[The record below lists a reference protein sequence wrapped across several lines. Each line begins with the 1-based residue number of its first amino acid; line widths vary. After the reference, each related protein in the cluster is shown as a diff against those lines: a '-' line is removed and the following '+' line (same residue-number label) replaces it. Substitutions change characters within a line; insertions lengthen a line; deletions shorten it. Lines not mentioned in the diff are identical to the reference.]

1 MTRIFPMTFLML
13 LLASFAWGFNVRDQP
28 ESSFSRSGSLSGSSA
43 PPKAMQSED
52 PLWKSFSQCKL
63 KANKDYSYDISYL
76 PKVKSMAGKEV
87 TISGFMLPL
96 EAKQKSGH
104 FLLERRAPTCAF
116 CPPGEPNEIMEVF
129 ASKPMTWEENL
140 VTLSGTL
147 ILPNDGKK
155 GIFFQ
160 LKDAVVR

>member
-1 MTRIFPMTFLML
+1 MIRLVFL
-13 LLASFAWGFNVRDQP
+13 LLTVVFTCGFNVRDQP

-43 PPKAMQSED
+43 PRAMLSED
-52 PLWKSFSQCKL
+52 QLWKSFAQCKL
-63 KANKDYSYDISYL
+63 KTEKDFSYSISYL
-76 PKVKSMAGKEV
+76 PSVKTMNGKEI

-96 EAKQKSGH
+96 ETKQKSAH

-116 CPPGEPNEIMEVF
+116 CPPGEPNEVMEVF
-129 ASKPMTWEENL
+129 SSKPLPWDENL
-140 VTLSGTL
+140 ITMSGTL
-147 ILPNDGKK
+147 LLPNDGKK

>member
-1 MTRIFPMTFLML
+1 MTRLVFML
-13 LLASFAWGFNVRDQP
+13 LVVTFACGFNVRDQP
-28 ESSFSRSGSLSGSSA
+28 GSSFSRSGSLSGSSA
-43 PPKAMQSED
+43 PRAMQSED
-52 PLWKSFSQCKL
+52 QLWKIFSRCKL
-63 KANKDYSYDISYL
+63 KSNKDFSYDITYT
-76 PKVKSMAGKEV
+76 PGVKAMNGKEI

-96 EAKQKSGH
+96 ETKQKFNH

-116 CPPGEPNEIMEVF
+116 CPPGEPNEVMEVF
-129 ASKPMTWEENL
+129 SSKPMIWEENL

-147 ILPNDGKK
+147 VLPNDGKK